1 MSKWDLRTGELE
13 NNRKGHETQEKN
25 ILLKKIQSRNQKII
39 LKCVQELS
47 PIKQGENP

>member
-1 MSKWDLRTGELE
+1 MSKWDLRTGEFE
-13 NNRKGHETQEKN
+13 NNRKGHKTQEKN

-39 LKCVQELS
+39 LKRVQELS